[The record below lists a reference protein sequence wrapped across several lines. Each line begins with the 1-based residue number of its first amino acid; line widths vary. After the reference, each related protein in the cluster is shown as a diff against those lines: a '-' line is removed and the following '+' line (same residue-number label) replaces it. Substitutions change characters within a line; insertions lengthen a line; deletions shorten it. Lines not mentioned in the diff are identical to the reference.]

1 MKKFITLTRVTTSGI
16 RGSRDFTFV
25 KREFRVRPEKIDG
38 YYSHNVIINGQ
49 EFYVAEDLTELDE
62 LLTKKVDKT
71 I

>member
-1 MKKFITLTRVTTSGI
+1 MKFITLTRVTTSGI
-16 RGSRDFTFV
+16 RGSSNFTFTE
-25 KREFRVRPEKIDG
+25 REFRVRPDKIDG

-49 EFYVAEDLTELDE
+49 EFYVAEDLKEIDE

>member
-1 MKKFITLTRVTTSGI
+1 MNFITLTRVTTSGI
-16 RGSRDFTFV
+16 SGSSNFTFT
-25 KREFRVRPEKIDG
+25 KREFRVKADKIDG